1 MSVRVGTGFDIHR
14 LVPGRKLVLGGVE
27 IVFDR
32 GLEGHSDADV
42 LTHAICDAL
51 LGAAALGDL
60 GQHFPDSDP
69 RFKNA
74 SSLDLL
80 RRVHELVRLKG
91 FRIGNV
97 DATVM
102 AESPRLA
109 PYLDS
114 MSRKL
119 CETLEISSEQLNL
132 KAKSHEQLD
141 SIGRAEA
148 IASQAAVLIETFL

>member
-14 LVPGRKLVLGGVE
+14 LVPGRRLVLGGLE
-27 IVFDR
+27 IGFDR

-60 GQHFPDSDP
+60 GKHFPDSDP
-69 RFKNA
+69 QFKDS
-74 SSLDLL
+74 SSLNLL
-80 RRVHELVRLKG
+80 RRVRELVRLKG
-91 FRIGNV
+91 FRVVNV
-97 DATVM
+97 DATLI
-102 AESPRLA
+102 AEAPRLA
-109 PYLDS
+109 PHLDS

-119 CETLEISSEQLNL
+119 CEALEISSGQLNL

-148 IASQAAVLIETFL
+148 IAAQAAVLIETSS